1 MKMQPTTRFELP
13 DGFTFGQAL
22 DSEGMIPS
30 RRQDGWTAARQR
42 DFLCAIA
49 EGATVEKAAAGVGL
63 SWQSAYSL
71 RQRAAG
77 AVFALGWAAAL
88 LLQRQKLADE
98 LTRRAFDG
106 QTDTLTRADGSEVTR
121 HRHDNRLALA
131 LLTRLDRHAEATTP
145 ELEAARLAAG
155 EWQRYLDLVAAD
167 ASPAQAGLFLAARA
181 PTAADG
187 KAGMA
192 DALAPVLSLARADLY
207 VRTRCGT
214 VAEIDASDLDPA
226 QRGEWTAEQ
235 WTRAEAAGLL
245 TLGDAHKPQHP
256 QRSPAAVAAE
266 EEEEQEREPVWFDH
280 ARNDWRTS
288 FPPAPGTSCD
298 EEGEPGAP
306 GYSRSLT
313 ADEEDIADAPRRQ
326 AQAEHQAREEDARDA
341 WFIAR
346 ADAEQRASYD
356 EGLRAAAQRE
366 WDDEHEDE
374 DEEDEDE
381 DEDEGEGDED
391 EEQGDLGWDAD
402 GDRDA
407 DPATLSP
414 APDPLS
420 PPHAGTPA
428 RACPLEPPAPD

>member
-49 EGATVEKAAAGVGL
+49 EGATVEKAAALVGL

-181 PTAADG
+181 PAASDG

-235 WTRAEAAGLL
+235 WARAEAAGLL
-245 TLGDAHKPQHP
+245 TLGDARKPQHP
-256 QRSPAAVAAE
+256 QHSPAAAAEE

-280 ARNDWRTS
+280 VRNEWRTS
-288 FPPAPGTSCD
+288 FPPAPGTCC
-298 EEGEPGAP
+298 EEEDEPGAP

-341 WFIAR
+341 WFTAR
-346 ADAEQRASYD
+346 ADPEQRASYD

-366 WDDEHEDE
+366 WEEHED
-374 DEEDEDE
+374 DDDDDEDEDE
-381 DEDEGEGDED
+381 DEDEQDEQDEQDGQDGQD
-391 EEQGDLGWDAD
+391 EEQAED
-402 GDRDA
+402 GQD
-407 DPATLSP
+407 DPVSP
-414 APDPLS
+414 R
-420 PPHAGTPA
+420 HVGTPA
-428 RACPLEPPAPD
+428 RACPLESPAPD